1 MNKILII
8 EDDPAILLGLEE
20 LFKTE
25 NYKVLTSEDGAEG
38 LQIAIS
44 QRPDLILLDINLPS
58 LSGFD
63 ICRKLREQKYFNPII
78 MLTSRSEQLDKIVG
92 LEAGADDYIIK
103 PFDTR
108 EVLAR
113 VRTNLR
119 RIEREDKVLSS
130 STAENEPRRKLLS
143 IMFSDMKEYS
153 KKMHRDEDFALRL
166 LKTHNEILRTTA
178 EEHHGDV
185 VETAGDSFLI
195 SFESAL
201 NALKCAIEIQ
211 EKLKNYN
218 KTKAKKNRIEVRIG
232 IHLGDVVEFEEKLKG
247 DVLNVAARIQSNTPA
262 GSVYISESVY
272 RAVKNK
278 INIDFKEMGG
288 FNFKNIKDPVN
299 LYSIVL
305 KK

>member
-25 NYKVLTSEDGAEG
+25 NYNVITSEDGVEG

-44 QRPDLILLDINLPS
+44 QWPDLILLDINLPS

-119 RIEREDKVLSS
+119 RIERENKVLSS
-130 STAENEPRRKLLS
+130 STSENEPRRKLLS

-153 KKMHRDEDFALRL
+153 KKMHKDEDFCF
-166 LKTHNEILRTTA
+166 TA
-178 EEHHGDV
+178 
-185 VETAGDSFLI
+185 
-195 SFESAL
+195 
-201 NALKCAIEIQ
+201 
-211 EKLKNYN
+211 
-218 KTKAKKNRIEVRIG
+218 
-232 IHLGDVVEFEEKLKG
+232 
-247 DVLNVAARIQSNTPA
+247 
-262 GSVYISESVY
+262 
-272 RAVKNK
+272 
-278 INIDFKEMGG
+278 
-288 FNFKNIKDPVN
+288 FKNT
-299 LYSIVL
+299 
-305 KK
+305 

>member
-8 EDDPAILLGLEE
+8 EDDPAILMGLEE
-20 LFKTE
+20 LFKSE
-25 NYKVLTSEDGAEG
+25 NYNVITSKDGAEA
-38 LQIAIS
+38 LQIAIN
-44 QRPDLILLDINLPS
+44 QKPDLILLDINLPS

-63 ICRKLREQKYFNPII
+63 VCRKLREQKYFNSII

-119 RIEREDKVLSS
+119 RLERQDKLVSS
-130 STAENEPRRKLLS
+130 STAENDPRRKLLS
-143 IMFSDMKEYS
+143 IMFSDMKDYS

-166 LKTHNEILRTTA
+166 LKTHNEILSSTA
-178 EEHHGDV
+178 KEHHGNV
-185 VETAGDSFLI
+185 IETAGDSFLI

-201 NALKCAIEIQ
+201 NALRCSIHIQ

-218 KTKAKKNRIEVRIG
+218 KTKTKRKRIEVRIG

-247 DVLNVAARIQSNTPA
+247 DVLNIAARIQDNTPA

-272 RAVKNK
+272 RAVKSKFNV
-278 INIDFKEMGG
+278 DFEEMGE
-288 FNFKNIKDPVN
+288 FYFKNINDPMN
-299 LYSIVL
+299 LYSVVL
-305 KK
+305 KN